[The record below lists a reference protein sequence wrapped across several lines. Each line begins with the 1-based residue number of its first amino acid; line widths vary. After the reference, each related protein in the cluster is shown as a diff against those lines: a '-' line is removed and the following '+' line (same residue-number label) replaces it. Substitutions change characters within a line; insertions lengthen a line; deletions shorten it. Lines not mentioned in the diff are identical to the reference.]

1 MRPRIVDLRVD
12 EIEWKPL
19 GPAGLYS
26 RLLSRDED
34 TGARTALQR
43 IVPGDGYVP
52 PQTAHYHHT
61 YEEIIG
67 VAGCFSFD
75 SRRWVKPYTYVFHP
89 PRTVH
94 GFASAVREESMFLSR
109 VGRDLDFNFVHEPD
123 HDDLYTVE
131 GPEPS
136 RKAQALDDHE
146 ALTGMAPASFLGGDV
161 LARVLSIDPEGGEG
175 SALVRMGQGWFSRD
189 RTLDHYVEMFIMA
202 GGLQVGGEPA
212 REGHAYFFYPPGEAI
227 DLLAAGDDVIAYVN
241 FGGPIGLHNA
251 RAADPAAPVEP

>member
-12 EIEWKPL
+12 EIAWKPL

-26 RLLSRDED
+26 RLLSRDEE

-67 VAGCFSFD
+67 ITGCFSFD
-75 SRRWVKPYTYVFHP
+75 SRRWVKPCTYVFHP

-109 VGRDLDFNFVHEPD
+109 VGRDLDFNFVEEPE

-131 GPEPS
+131 GPEPLRS
-136 RKAQALDDHE
+136 AQALDDHE
-146 ALTGMAPASFLGGDV
+146 ALADMVPASFLGGDV
-161 LARVLSIDPEGGEG
+161 LAHVLSVDPESGEG
-175 SALVRMGQGWFSRD
+175 SALVRIGRGWSSRD
-189 RTLDHYVEMFIMA
+189 RSSEHYVEIFVMTGAM
-202 GGLQVGGEPA
+202 QVGDAPA
-212 REGHAYFFYPPGEAI
+212 REGRAYFFYPPGEDI
-227 DLLAAGDDVIAYVN
+227 DGLTTADDVIAYVN
-241 FGGPIGLHNA
+241 FGGAIGLQSA
-251 RAADPAAPVEP
+251 GDSDPAVAGRA